1 MYLISKK
8 NIFNFIKK
16 IKVLKIEIET
26 ETVPMQTGLEAPM
39 EKQKKSKVEKE
50 TSFKKI
56 HYILFVFV
64 FIQVLW
70 YMLFSEPLLVFFGGE
85 QILPYV
91 LNDYVMARTARLA
104 MIYHS
109 LALPFFIANVF
120 WILEHYEVRPKLLPT
135 LKILLVPAAFIVGI
149 NGMLFAYTRLRLF
162 HELFTFGLLLVFIGG
177 IVFLVSAWPVK
188 GRFPKENPRG
198 STFRGLNLEYFN
210 LVILAI
216 CIMVSAIYGALSAI
230 ENFTGT
236 IWGLGRDPIAFLAEA
251 IIRKGITFGGHHD
264 IVQDMIVG
272 HLHIQLAQSAAMVML
287 VAFRTSKMQG
297 KIYQIV
303 LLMTPIGVITLS
315 YGAWV
320 LNHYII
326 WVGAGLLIVGTLI
339 MSIIGLKN
347 IIKDKLGERY
357 ESASRG
363 QKLRALFSE
372 PVKMSYYYLL
382 MIAQLLVMPQ
392 IYVGLSTDEYYRLH
406 EMTVLEYNFNVAHW
420 HQLAVMISVALMVH
434 AIDFFQVKG
443 RLKKFLGWTF
453 FIGFNLTFPF
463 AMIHMI
469 RPYPL
474 ELFDFFRT
482 TVFVGIWFLL
492 TGFVVGLY
500 ALAKNLKTIPPAAHG
515 EPASKPQII
524 VEKTV

>member
-1 MYLISKK
+1 
-8 NIFNFIKK
+8 
-16 IKVLKIEIET
+16 VLKIEIET
-26 ETVPMQTGLEAPM
+26 ETVPMQSGLESSM
-39 EKQKKSKVEKE
+39 ETQEVKPEKE

-56 HYILFVFV
+56 HYILFLFV
-64 FIQVLW
+64 FIQVIW
-70 YMLFSEPLLVFFGGE
+70 YLLFSEPLLVLLGGE
-85 QILPYV
+85 QILPFL
-91 LNDYVMARTARLA
+91 LNDAVISRTARLV

-135 LKILLVPAAFIVGI
+135 LKILLVPSAFIVGI
-149 NGMLFAYTRLRLF
+149 NGMLFAYTRYRLF

-177 IVFLVSAWPVK
+177 IVFLISAWPVK
-188 GRFPKENPRG
+188 GRFPKHNPRG

-210 LVILAI
+210 LCVLAI

-236 IWGLGRDPIAFLAEA
+236 IWGLNREPIAFLAEA
-251 IIRKGITFGGHHD
+251 IIRKGITFGAHHD

-287 VAFRTSKMQG
+287 VAFRTSKISG
-297 KIYQIV
+297 KIYMYV
-303 LLMTPIGVITLS
+303 LMLTPIGVITLS

-339 MSIIGLKN
+339 VSITGLKN
-347 IIKDKLGERY
+347 VIKDKLGDDY
-357 ESASRG
+357 QDASRG
-363 QKLRALFSE
+363 KKLRALFSE

-392 IYVGLSTDEYYRLH
+392 IYVGLTTDEYYRLPW
-406 EMTVLEYNFNVAHW
+406 MVTLEYNFNVAHW

-434 AIDFFQVKG
+434 AIDFFKVEG
-443 RLKKFLGWTF
+443 RLKKILGWIF

-463 AMIHMI
+463 AMAHMI
-469 RPYPL
+469 RPYEL
-474 ELFDFFRT
+474 EFFDGFRT
-482 TVFVGIWFLL
+482 IVFIGVWVLL
-492 TGFVVGLY
+492 VGFVIGIY
-500 ALAKNLKTIPPAAHG
+500 ALTKNLKTIPDVAHVRS
-515 EPASKPQII
+515 ASKPQILT
-524 VEKTV
+524 EKTV

>member
-1 MYLISKK
+1 
-8 NIFNFIKK
+8 
-16 IKVLKIEIET
+16 VLKIEIET
-26 ETVPMQTGLEAPM
+26 ETVPMQTGQESAM
-39 EKQKKSKVEKE
+39 ETQEMEPEKE
-50 TSFKKI
+50 SSFKKI
-56 HYILFVFV
+56 HYALFLFV
-64 FIQVLW
+64 FIQVIW
-70 YMLFSEPLLVFFGGE
+70 YLLFSEPLLVFFGGE
-85 QILPYV
+85 QILPFL
-91 LNDYVMARTARLA
+91 LNDAVISRTARLV

-120 WILEHYEVRPKLLPT
+120 WILEHYEIRSRLLPT
-135 LKILLVPAAFIVGI
+135 LKILLIPAAFIVGI
-149 NGMLFAYTRLRLF
+149 NGMLFAYTRFRLF

-177 IVFLVSAWPVK
+177 IVFIISAWPVK
-188 GRFPKENPRG
+188 GRFPKHNPRG

-230 ENFTGT
+230 ENFTST
-236 IWGLGRDPIAFLAEA
+236 IWGLERDPIAFLAEA

-287 VAFRTSKMQG
+287 VAFRTSKISG
-297 KIYQIV
+297 KLYMYI
-303 LLMTPIGVITLS
+303 LMLTPIGVITLS

-326 WVGAGLLIVGTLI
+326 WVGAGLLIVGTLVV
-339 MSIIGLKN
+339 SITGLKN
-347 IIKDKLGERY
+347 VIKDKLGERY

-392 IYVGLSTDEYYRLH
+392 IYVGLTTDGYYRLH
-406 EMTVLEYNFNVAHW
+406 SMTVLEYNFNVAHW

-443 RLKKFLGWTF
+443 RLKKILGWIF
-453 FIGFNLTFPF
+453 FIGFNLTFPV
-463 AMIHMI
+463 AMIHMV
-469 RPYPL
+469 RPWEW
-474 ELFDFFRT
+474 ELWEIFRT
-482 TVFVGIWFLL
+482 IVFTGLWFLL
-492 TGFVVGLY
+492 VGFVLGLY
-500 ALAKNLKTIPPAAHG
+500 ALGKTVKSIPPAAHG
-515 EPASKPQII
+515 GPASKPQILAEKI
-524 VEKTV
+524 V

>member
-1 MYLISKK
+1 
-8 NIFNFIKK
+8 
-16 IKVLKIEIET
+16 VLKIEIET
-26 ETVPMQTGLEAPM
+26 ETVPMRTGEESSM
-39 EKQKKSKVEKE
+39 ETQDMKPEKE
-50 TSFKKI
+50 SSFKKI
-56 HYILFVFV
+56 HFILFIFV
-64 FIQVLW
+64 FIQVIW
-70 YMLFSEPLLVFFGGE
+70 YLLFSEPLLVLLGGE
-85 QILPYV
+85 QILPF
-91 LNDYVMARTARLA
+91 LLDDAIISRTARLV

-135 LKILLVPAAFIVGI
+135 LKILLIPSAFLVGI
-149 NGMLFAYTRLRLF
+149 NGMLFAYTRYRLW
-162 HELFTFGLLLVFIGG
+162 HELFTFGLLLCFIGG
-177 IVFLVSAWPVK
+177 IVFLISAWPVK
-188 GRFPKENPRG
+188 GRFPKHNPRG

-210 LVILAI
+210 LCVLAV

-287 VAFRTSKMQG
+287 VAFRTSKMSG
-297 KIYQIV
+297 KLYQYVLIV
-303 LLMTPIGVITLS
+303 TPIGVITLS

-326 WVGAGLLIVGTLI
+326 WVGAGLLILGTLT
-339 MSIIGLKN
+339 MSITGLKN
-347 IIKDKLGERY
+347 IVKDKLGDAY
-357 ESASRG
+357 ENASRG
-363 QKLRALFSE
+363 KKLRALFSE

-392 IYVGLSTDEYYRLH
+392 IYVGLLVDDYYRLPT
-406 EMTVLEYNFNVAHW
+406 MVTLEYNFNVAHW
-420 HQLAVMISVALMVH
+420 HQLAVMIAVALMVH
-434 AIDFFQVKG
+434 AIDFFKVEG
-443 RLKKFLGWTF
+443 RLKKILGWTF
-453 FIGFNLTFPF
+453 FAGFNLTFPF

-469 RPYPL
+469 RFQGL
-474 ELFDFFRT
+474 ENFDGFRT
-482 TVFVGIWFLL
+482 IVFIGVWVLL
-492 TGFVVGLY
+492 AGFVIGLY
-500 ALAKNLKTIPPAAHG
+500 ALAKNLKSIPSAAHG
-515 EPASKPQII
+515 EPASKPQIL